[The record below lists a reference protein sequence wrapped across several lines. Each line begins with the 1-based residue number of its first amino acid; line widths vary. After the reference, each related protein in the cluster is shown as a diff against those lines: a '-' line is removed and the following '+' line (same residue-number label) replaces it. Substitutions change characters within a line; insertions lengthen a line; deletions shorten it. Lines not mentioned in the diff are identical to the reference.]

1 MCVLSMYNIPLKMF
15 LLLQLFLIKD
25 KDVTLTGDSRFLQTY
40 TLDVNAGHITQE
52 SRNMLSRGIRLS
64 SNSDEKNCEH
74 VSSSLQQLFKCP
86 MCEKIVFENG
96 NSATEAPRHCSE
108 CIKKF
113 NMRHFLESQDDSVI
127 SNKPCKCTTCGKA
140 FRYMSSL
147 NRHLV
152 VHSGEKRY
160 TCPVC
165 SKAFTQQA
173 HLKTHASMHTGE
185 KPFRCP
191 VCNLAFS
198 RKGNLKRHLQ
208 VHKGVK
214 FYECD
219 ACKPR
224 QVHRNN

>member
-1 MCVLSMYNIPLKMF
+1 MAVNFQEIKF
-15 LLLQLFLIKD
+15 IQLFLIKD
-25 KDVTLTGDSRFLQTY
+25 KDVTLTGDSSSPQTY
-40 TLDVNAGHITQE
+40 TLDVNAGHVIQE
-52 SRNMLSRGIRLS
+52 SSNMLPSRGIHLS
-64 SNSDEKNCEH
+64 SNSDEKNCAS
-74 VSSSLQQLFKCP
+74 VSSSPQRLSKCL
-86 MCEKIVFENG
+86 MCDKIFLNHG
-96 NSATEAPRHCSE
+96 IPATEVPRHCSD
-108 CIKKF
+108 CMKKF
-113 NMRHFLESQDDSVI
+113 NMPHFLESQDVSVV

-147 NRHLV
+147 NRHVV

-160 TCPVC
+160 TCSVC
-165 SKAFTQQA
+165 NKAFTQKA

-185 KPFRCP
+185 KPFQCP
-191 VCNLAFS
+191 VCNMAFS

-224 QVHRNN
+224 PVQRSN